1 MRKLPLSPVAEIP
14 QFNSCQVQFIRF
26 ALGGSDTYKGKDMV
40 TAHKHLKGLQMAHF
54 EAVARHL
61 AESLRDLEVPQV
73 RL

>member
-1 MRKLPLSPVAEIP
+1 MILTSYYAW
-14 QFNSCQVQFIRF
+14 QVQFIRF

-40 TAHKHLKGLQMAHF
+40 SAHKNLKGLQMVHF

-73 RL
+73 